1 MLVLTFRRKLWLPF
15 ICSMLCI
22 AAIFTIAAVDSRTVR
37 IEERRGAV
45 ADVNQ
50 AAHGAIAR
58 LAAQAAAGQI
68 DAATAQARAV
78 AVVDSMRYGADGYVA
93 ILRQDGV
100 VVHNPGNA
108 ASDGTNMLDFR
119 DADGK
124 YLFRDL
130 TALSKGTG
138 HGYVEFQWLRP
149 GAAAPSAKLAYI
161 STFRP
166 WGWIVLTGVYTD
178 DIDADFRRGLAGA
191 AAMMA
196 LVSAVLIAVSVL
208 VNRSLDRLLGGAPED
223 AAAAARRIAAND
235 LSQPIGDGS
244 GNGDGDGASLLHAMH
259 TMQTRLG
266 TALGQIGASAATI
279 ASGASQIAIG
289 NADLSA
295 RTENQAASLE
305 ETAASMEQLTRAVA
319 ENADSAQRAGE
330 LAASAAHIS
339 AQGGAAMTEVTR
351 TMADISGAS
360 ARMFEIIGVIEAIAF
375 QTNILALNAAV
386 EAARAGEQGRG
397 FAVVASEVRSLAQRS
412 GAAATDIKILIGDS
426 GARIAAGEQHVERA
440 GATIAEVVAGI
451 DGVAAILGQIALAS
465 REQAG
470 GIVQINQAVAALDA
484 LTQQNAALVEESAAA
499 AESMREQAGRLDM
512 LARQFKLAPAPP
524 ARESARLDSPSTAAG
539 DPPRYF
545 PTPRPVRNAA

>member
-1 MLVLTFRRKLWLPF
+1 MMLALTFRRKLWLPF

-22 AAIFTIAAVDSRTVR
+22 AAICTIAAVDSRSVR
-37 IEERRGAV
+37 LDERRAAL

-130 TALSKGTG
+130 TALSKGAG

-178 DIDADFRRGLAGA
+178 DIAADFRRGLAGA

-235 LSQPIGDGS
+235 LSQPIGNGDGN
-244 GNGDGDGASLLHAMH
+244 GLGDGDGASLLHAMH

-266 TALGQIGASAATI
+266 AALGQIGASAATI
-279 ASGASQIAIG
+279 ASGAAQIAIG

-360 ARMFEIIGVIEAIAF
+360 ARMFEIIGTIEAIAF

-397 FAVVASEVRSLAQRS
+397 FAVVASEVRNLAQRS

-426 GARIAAGEQHVERA
+426 GARIAKGEQHVERA

-499 AESMREQAGRLDM
+499 AESMRDQAGRLDM

-524 ARESARLDSPSTAAG
+524 PYAA
-539 DPPRYF
+539 PKL
-545 PTPRPVRNAA
+545 AA